1 MVEQAKQEYGR
12 DLKLSDQ
19 KRFESA
25 AKAKMDV
32 AVNKVV
38 DNYRIDQSQLEEK
51 RTQQLQSCTTAQQ
64 RQQVNREFDAK
75 QQQSTAALMETL
87 QSTIQQTAQE
97 MQQTIVRTVETNQK
111 EQEKKGY
118 EDTVRDYLRGF
129 SRTIPSFLMAYGDEN
144 VTLANFDRSS
154 RTRSFRRSP
163 ASRWSSFAFCGTA
176 GRTSTRLPD
185 RRSTLPATCSIPW
198 CLTIR

>member
-19 KRFESA
+19 KRFEST

-38 DNYRIDQSQLEEK
+38 DNYRIDQSQLETQ
-51 RTQQLQSCTTAQQ
+51 RTQQLQSCATAQQ
-64 RQQVNREFDAK
+64 RKQVNREFDAK
-75 QQQSTAALMETL
+75 QQQSTAALMENL

-118 EDTVRDYLRGF
+118 EDTVRDHLRGF
-129 SRTIPSFLMAYGDEN
+129 SRTIPSFLMAYGDET
-144 VTLANFDRSS
+144 VTLANFDRIIPDKVFQEVTSITLSS
-154 RTRSFRRSP
+154 S
-163 ASRWSSFAFCGTA
+163 AFCGTV
-176 GRTSTRLPD
+176 GRTSTKPPD
-185 RRSTLPATCSIPW
+185 RRNTLQATSSTQW

>member
-19 KRFESA
+19 KRFEST

-38 DNYRIDQSQLEEK
+38 DNYRIDQSQLETQ
-51 RTQQLQSCTTAQQ
+51 RTQQLQSCATAQQ
-64 RQQVNREFDAK
+64 RKQVNREFDAK
-75 QQQSTAALMETL
+75 QQQSTAALMENL

-118 EDTVRDYLRGF
+118 EDTVRDHLRGF
-129 SRTIPSFLMAYGDEN
+129 SRTIPSFLMAYG
-144 VTLANFDRSS
+144 
-154 RTRSFRRSP
+154 TRP
-163 ASRWSSFAFCGTA
+163 
-176 GRTSTRLPD
+176 
-185 RRSTLPATCSIPW
+185 
-198 CLTIR
+198 

>member
-38 DNYRIDQSQLEEK
+38 DNYRIDQSQLETQ
-51 RTQQLQSCTTAQQ
+51 RTQQLQGCTTAQQ

-75 QQQSTAALMETL
+75 QQQSTAALMENL

-111 EQEKKGY
+111 EQEKKA
-118 EDTVRDYLRGF
+118 TR
-129 SRTIPSFLMAYGDEN
+129 IPS
-144 VTLANFDRSS
+144 VTISGAFPAPSRPSS
-154 RTRSFRRSP
+154 WPTATRP
-163 ASRWSSFAFCGTA
+163 
-176 GRTSTRLPD
+176 
-185 RRSTLPATCSIPW
+185 
-198 CLTIR
+198 

>member
-75 QQQSTAALMETL
+75 QQQSTAA
-87 QSTIQQTAQE
+87 
-97 MQQTIVRTVETNQK
+97 
-111 EQEKKGY
+111 
-118 EDTVRDYLRGF
+118 
-129 SRTIPSFLMAYGDEN
+129 
-144 VTLANFDRSS
+144 
-154 RTRSFRRSP
+154 
-163 ASRWSSFAFCGTA
+163 
-176 GRTSTRLPD
+176 
-185 RRSTLPATCSIPW
+185 
-198 CLTIR
+198 